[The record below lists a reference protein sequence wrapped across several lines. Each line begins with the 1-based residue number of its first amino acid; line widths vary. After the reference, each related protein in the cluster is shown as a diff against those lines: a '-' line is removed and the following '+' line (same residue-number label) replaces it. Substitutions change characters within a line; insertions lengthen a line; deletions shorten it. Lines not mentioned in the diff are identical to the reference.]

1 METIRKDKAG
11 IQITL
16 FDYFKD
22 VDHFTLAEAT
32 ECVKAAKS
40 EINAPVKEP
49 SIRARIYEGIDKGL
63 FDRVAKGVYT
73 VKKEN
78 STCLLVNGNGRDLSW
93 IEDCS
98 IDCLITD
105 HPYALTSSLKGG
117 NRDFASYDCF
127 KYEQKDFNEKAR
139 VMKSGCFVVEFFPEE
154 NSENYKY
161 IFECKEM
168 AAKAGLDY
176 YTTVNWKKGNFVS
189 NTGRKSKN
197 TEQVVFFTK
206 GKPRALK
213 VDAKKEK
220 AFFASHKLISCEDI
234 GLKIYVDNEKYD
246 YMNTLISDLSFDYD
260 SQSFE
265 YLSSDY
271 AHEYL
276 EQLSC
281 KQYVLLYFADKGISF
296 INADK
301 DIHFYM
307 SGTNGMLP
315 TEFDVEPVS
324 KSDRIHQA
332 EKPTELIEQI
342 IGYITLPEEHNKIL
356 DQFAGSGVVGE
367 AALNTR
373 NDAVLIEKDEETFQ
387 NMYKRL
393 NRKGR

>member
-1 METIRKDKAG
+1 M
-11 IQITL
+11 
-16 FDYFKD
+16 
-22 VDHFTLAEAT
+22 
-32 ECVKAAKS
+32 
-40 EINAPVKEP
+40 
-49 SIRARIYEGIDKGL
+49 
-63 FDRVAKGVYT
+63 
-73 VKKEN
+73 
-78 STCLLVNGNGRDLSW
+78 
-93 IEDCS
+93 
-98 IDCLITD
+98 
-105 HPYALTSSLKGG
+105 TSSLKGG

-139 VMKSGCFVVEFFPEE
+139 VMKPGCFVVEFFPEE

-234 GLKIYVDNEKYD
+234 GLKIYVDNEEYA
-246 YMNTLISDLSFDYD
+246 YMNTLISDLFFDYD

>member
-1 METIRKDKAG
+1 M
-11 IQITL
+11 
-16 FDYFKD
+16 
-22 VDHFTLAEAT
+22 
-32 ECVKAAKS
+32 
-40 EINAPVKEP
+40 
-49 SIRARIYEGIDKGL
+49 
-63 FDRVAKGVYT
+63 
-73 VKKEN
+73 
-78 STCLLVNGNGRDLSW
+78 
-93 IEDCS
+93 
-98 IDCLITD
+98 
-105 HPYALTSSLKGG
+105 
-117 NRDFASYDCF
+117 
-127 KYEQKDFNEKAR
+127 
-139 VMKSGCFVVEFFPEE
+139 
-154 NSENYKY
+154 
-161 IFECKEM
+161 
-168 AAKAGLDY
+168 
-176 YTTVNWKKGNFVS
+176 
-189 NTGRKSKN
+189 
-197 TEQVVFFTK
+197 FFTK

-234 GLKIYVDNEKYD
+234 GLKIYVDNEKYA
-246 YMNTLISDLSFDYD
+246 YMNTLISDLFFDYD